1 MTAFEPTPDLE
12 CQALHEVAR
21 QACARIAPTWP
32 LDRMIAVSPLWERRD
47 QAWQTV
53 AAQLWQRAGSR
64 LTLSAADYR
73 QAWQDGRIAERHLQ
87 QALAEQGES
96 CKPARLLEA
105 LDASAETCPGLPLLE
120 DLAEP
125 GNSLPGWP
133 TLITQQIGQ
142 SCAAWFDHEQADW
155 RPANSTGLYQTWR
168 ASLLADRGLTV
179 LSACRDLHQRIAELP
194 AEPQAALE
202 AAVQRLGLAAED
214 WAPWFDCLLLRSL
227 GWASWCAY
235 RRWQARLEGGDDQT
249 LLDLLAI
256 RAAWECLVDDRR
268 RDADSR
274 WQIWRSAWQARLQ
287 QSPSANW
294 QALQLWQRADELAWQ
309 EQLQQALCQS
319 APAALPQAPLAKLF
333 FCIDVRSEP
342 LRRAL
347 EQACPEL
354 ETGGFA
360 GFFGLPIAYTPL
372 GTSATRPQLPGLL
385 APQLQVSESSGDAV
399 QDRQLAAVRQD
410 RLARQGGW
418 RLFERLPASTFTLVE
433 SIGLGYAGALLGR
446 TYGLSEG
453 VPQPERIAWRR
464 GEWQRL
470 HPQLPAM
477 AMQQQVDLAAR
488 ILKGMGLSGPMP
500 ALLVLLGHGSQSANN
515 PQAAGLD
522 CGACCGQSGEVN
534 ARLLA
539 RLLNDSEVRAGLRA
553 RGLDLPPHCQ
563 VLAGLHNT
571 TTDEVQVFAHEEL
584 PAALQPGWQRLRA
597 ALDVAS
603 REVRRQRAAA
613 LGLAPLREQPDK
625 LLGRLRRRARDWA
638 QTRPEWGLAGNA
650 AFIAAPRARTRG
662 VDLQGRA
669 FLHDYDW
676 RQDGDGRVLELI
688 MTAPMVVAHWINLQY
703 FTSTTDNLRFGS
715 GNKLLHNVV
724 GGHIGVFEGN
734 GGDLR
739 IGLARQS
746 LHDGQQWVHR
756 PLRLHVVI
764 EAPRAMID
772 QVIAAHAVVR
782 DLVRNGWLY
791 LLRLD
796 GAPACLEQRTAGGW
810 QPLPEAGVG
819 GQRAH

>member
-1 MTAFEPTPDLE
+1 MTAHEHFPGLDRD
-12 CQALHEVAR
+12 ALHGAAR
-21 QACARIAPTWP
+21 QACERIAPTWP

-47 QAWQTV
+47 QPWQTV

-64 LTLSAADYR
+64 LSLAAADYR
-73 QAWQDGRIAERHLQ
+73 QAWQAGRIGARHLQ
-87 QALAEQGES
+87 LAMAEQDQAWTVEQ
-96 CKPARLLEA
+96 LLTA
-105 LDASAETCPGLPLLE
+105 LDAEPEHGSGLPLLE
-120 DLAEP
+120 DLADP
-125 GNSLPGWP
+125 GIALPGWP

-142 SCAAWFDHEQADW
+142 CCAAWFDHEQADW
-155 RPANSTGLYQTWR
+155 RPDAGVGLYQAWR
-168 ASLLADRGLTV
+168 SSMLADRGLSV
-179 LSACRDLHQRIAELP
+179 LSACADLHGRIMELP
-194 AEPQAALE
+194 LQPQAALE
-202 AAVQRLGLAAED
+202 AAVQRLGLARDD
-214 WAPWFDCLLLRSL
+214 WEPWFDCLLLRSL

-235 RRWQARLEGGDDQT
+235 RRWQARLQGGDDQT
-249 LLDLLAI
+249 LVELLAI
-256 RAAWECLVDDRR
+256 RAAWEWLVDDRQR
-268 RDADSR
+268 GAQSR
-274 WQIWRSAWQARLQ
+274 WQRWRTAWQAGLQ
-287 QSPSANW
+287 QSPSAAW

-309 EQLQQALCQS
+309 EQLQRRLGQAS
-319 APAALPQAPLAKLF
+319 AATPVQVPLAKLF

-347 EQACPEL
+347 EQVCPDL

-372 GTSATRPQLPGLL
+372 GTTANRPQLPGLL
-385 APQLQVSESSGDAV
+385 APQLQVSDSSGDVA
-399 QDRQLAAVRQD
+399 QDRKLAQ
-410 RLARQGGW
+410 ARQQRLTRQGRW
-418 RLFERLPASTFTLVE
+418 RLFERLPASTFSLVE
-433 SIGLGYAGALLGR
+433 SIGLGYAGTLFGRTSGLLG
-446 TYGLSEG
+446 GM
-453 VPQPERIAWRR
+453 PEAHRSAWRD
-464 GEWQRL
+464 GEWERL
-470 HPQLPAM
+470 SPQLPAM
-477 AMQQQVDLAAR
+477 SLAQKTELAAR
-488 ILKGMGLSGPMP
+488 ILQAMGLNGPVP
-500 ALLVLLGHGSQSANN
+500 ELLVLLGHGSQSANN

-539 RLLNDSEVRAGLRA
+539 DLLNDTEVRAELRTL
-553 RGLDLPPHCQ
+553 GHELPAHCR

-571 TTDEVQVFAHEEL
+571 STDEVRIFGQQNL
-584 PAALQPGWQRLRA
+584 PAALQPSWQRLRQ
-597 ALDVAS
+597 ALDQATAK
-603 REVRRQRAAA
+603 VRQERADA
-613 LGLAPLREQPDK
+613 LGLAALREQPGK
-625 LLGRLRRRARDWA
+625 LLHLLRRRARDWA

-650 AFIAAPRARTRG
+650 AFIAAPRARTRD

-676 RQDGDGRVLELI
+676 RQDSEGSVLELI

-764 EAPRAMID
+764 EAPQAMID
-772 QVIAAHAVVR
+772 RVIEAHAVVR
-782 DLVRNGWLY
+782 DLVQHGWLH

-796 GAPACLEQRTAGGW
+796 GQPARLERRTASGW
-810 QPLPEAGVG
+810 QALPEA
-819 GQRAH
+819 

>member
-1 MTAFEPTPDLE
+1 MTALEPLASLNRE
-12 CQALHEVAR
+12 ALHMAAHE
-21 QACARIAPTWP
+21 ACARIAPTWP

-47 QAWQTV
+47 QSWQVV
-53 AAQLWQRAGSR
+53 AEQLWQRAGSR

-73 QAWQDGRIAERHLQ
+73 RVWQDGTLTERHLH
-87 QALAEQGES
+87 QALTECGMAATTVQ
-96 CKPARLLEA
+96 LLEA
-105 LDASAETCPGLPLLE
+105 LDAPEESGHGLPLLE

-125 GNSLPGWP
+125 GIALPGWP
-133 TLITQQIGQ
+133 VLITQQIGQ
-142 SCAAWFDHEQADW
+142 CCAAWFDREQADW
-155 RPANSTGLYQTWR
+155 HANTSTGLYQAWR
-168 ASLLADRGLTV
+168 SSMLADKGLSV
-179 LSACRDLHQRIAELP
+179 LSACRDLHQRIVELP
-194 AEPQAALE
+194 EQPEAALE
-202 AAVQRLGLAAED
+202 AAVQRLGLTAAD

-235 RRWQARLEGGDDQT
+235 QRWQARLQSSDDHSM
-249 LLDLLAI
+249 LELLAI
-256 RAAWECLVDDRR
+256 RAAWEWLVDDRR
-268 RDADSR
+268 RDIDSR
-274 WQIWRSAWQARLQ
+274 WQSWRSAWQARLQ
-287 QSPSANW
+287 QPPSATW
-294 QALQLWQRADELAWQ
+294 RALQVWQRADELAWQ
-309 EQLQQALCQS
+309 EQLQRALCRTPPAS
-319 APAALPQAPLAKLF
+319 LPTAPVAKLF

-347 EQACPEL
+347 EQTCAEV

-372 GTSATRPQLPGLL
+372 GTGATRPQLPGLL
-385 APQLQVSESSGDAV
+385 APQLHVSDGTGDAT
-399 QDRQLAAVRQD
+399 QDREMAQARES
-410 RLARQGGW
+410 RLARLGSW

-446 TYGLSEG
+446 TYGFNNG
-453 VPQPERIAWRR
+453 APQPDRSAWRSA
-464 GEWQRL
+464 EWKRL
-470 HPQLPAM
+470 KPQLPTLAL
-477 AMQQQVDLAAR
+477 AQKVDLAER
-488 ILKGMGLSGPMP
+488 ILRAMGLSGSVPR
-500 ALLVLLGHGSQSANN
+500 LLVLLGHGSQSANN

-539 RLLNDSEVRAGLRA
+539 SLLNEHDVRTGLRA
-553 RGLDLPPHCQ
+553 RGLDLPPNCQ

-571 TTDEVQVFAHEEL
+571 TTDEVQIFDH
-584 PAALQPGWQRLRA
+584 AALPPQLQPVWQRLRA
-597 ALDVAS
+597 VLDRAAA
-603 REVRRQRAAA
+603 EARRQRALK
-613 LGLAPLREQPDK
+613 LGLAPLREKPDR
-625 LLGRLRRRARDWA
+625 LLASLRRRARDWA

-650 AFIAAPRARTRG
+650 AFIVAPRTRTRG

-676 RQDGDGRVLELI
+676 RQDRDGSVLELI

-739 IGLARQS
+739 IGLAQQS
-746 LHDGQQWVHR
+746 LHDGQQWMHR

-764 EAPRAMID
+764 EAPQTMID
-772 QVIAAHAVVR
+772 QVIEKHAVVR
-782 DLVRNGWLY
+782 DLVQHGWLH

-796 GAPACLEQRTAGGW
+796 GQPACLERRTATAW
-810 QPLPEAGVG
+810 EALPDA
-819 GQRAH
+819 

>member
-1 MTAFEPTPDLE
+1 MTAYAPIPDLA
-12 CQALHEVAR
+12 QASLHEAAR

-32 LDRMIAVSPLWERRD
+32 LDRMIAVNPLWERRE
-47 QAWQTV
+47 QPWRTV

-64 LTLSAADYR
+64 LTLGVADYR
-73 QAWQDGRIAERHLQ
+73 QAWQDGAIAERHLQ
-87 QALAEQGES
+87 QALAEQGGAWT
-96 CKPARLLEA
+96 PAQLLHA
-105 LDASAETCPGLPLLE
+105 LSVPEDANQGLPLLE

-125 GNSLPGWP
+125 GIPLPGWP
-133 TLITQQIGQ
+133 ALITHQIGQ
-142 SCAAWFDHEQADW
+142 SCAAWFDREQADW
-155 RPANSTGLYQTWR
+155 RPADGAGLYQAWR
-168 ASLLADRGLTV
+168 DSLLADKGLSV

-194 AEPQAALE
+194 AQPLAALE
-202 AAVQRLGLAAED
+202 AAVQHLELSADEWGA
-214 WAPWFDCLLLRSL
+214 WFDCLLLRNL

-235 RRWQARLEGGDDQT
+235 RRWQARLQGEDDQT
-249 LLDLLAI
+249 MLELLAI
-256 RAAWECLVDDRR
+256 RAAWEWLVDDRR
-268 RDADSR
+268 RDTDSR
-274 WQIWRSAWQARLQ
+274 WHLWRSAWRARLQ
-287 QSPSANW
+287 QAPSATW

-319 APAALPQAPLAKLF
+319 VPAALPKAPLAKLF

-385 APQLQVSESSGDAV
+385 APQLQVSEGSGDATG
-399 QDRQLAAVRQD
+399 DRQLAAVRQE
-410 RLARQGGW
+410 RLARQGRW

-446 TYGLSEG
+446 TYGLTG
-453 VPQPERIAWRR
+453 GAVQPDQSAWRR
-464 GEWQRL
+464 SEWQRL
-470 HPQLPAM
+470 QPQLPAM
-477 AMQQQVDLAAR
+477 ALAQKVDLAER
-488 ILKGMGLSGPMP
+488 ILTAMGLSGPVP

-522 CGACCGQSGEVN
+522 CGACCGQSGEIN

-539 RLLNDSEVRAGLRA
+539 GLLNDSAVRAGLGE
-553 RGLDLPPHCQ
+553 RGLELPPHCQ

-571 TTDEVQVFAHEEL
+571 TTDEVQVFGYEAL
-584 PAALQPGWQRLRA
+584 PEALQPHWQRLRT
-597 ALDVAS
+597 ALDKATA
-603 REVRRQRAAA
+603 EVRRQRALQ
-613 LGLAPLREQPDK
+613 LGLAALREQPDK
-625 LLGRLRRRARDWA
+625 LLGRLRQRARDWA

-676 RQDGDGRVLELI
+676 RQDEAGKVLEAI

-724 GGHIGVFEGN
+724 GGNIGVFEGN

-746 LHDGQQWVHR
+746 LHDGKQWMHR

-764 EAPRAMID
+764 EAPRALID

-782 DLVRNGWLY
+782 DLVQHGWLH

-796 GAPACLEQRTAGGW
+796 GQPACLELRTASGW
-810 QPLPEAGVG
+810 QTLPGA
-819 GQRAH
+819 

>member
-1 MTAFEPTPDLE
+1 MTALE
-12 CQALHEVAR
+12 HFPGLDRDALHGAAR
-21 QACARIAPTWP
+21 QACERIAPTWP

-47 QAWQTV
+47 QPWQTV

-64 LTLSAADYR
+64 LSLAAEDYR
-73 QAWQDGRIAERHLQ
+73 QAWQAGRIGARHLQ
-87 QALAEQGES
+87 RAVSEQDQAWTVEQ
-96 CKPARLLEA
+96 LLSA
-105 LDASAETCPGLPLLE
+105 LDAAPEHTSGLPLLE

-125 GNSLPGWP
+125 GIALPGWP

-142 SCAAWFDHEQADW
+142 CCAAWFDHEQADW
-155 RPANSTGLYQTWR
+155 RPDAGVGLYQAWR
-168 ASLLADRGLTV
+168 TSMLADRGLSV
-179 LSACRDLHQRIAELP
+179 LSPRRDLRARIAELP
-194 AEPQAALE
+194 EQPEAALE
-202 AAVQRLGLAAED
+202 AAVRDLGLTSKD
-214 WAPWFDCLLLRSL
+214 WEPWFDCLLLRSL

-235 RRWQARLEGGDDQT
+235 RRWQARLQGSEDHT
-249 LLDLLAI
+249 LLELLSI
-256 RAAWECLVDDRR
+256 RAAWEWLVDDRQ
-268 RDADSR
+268 RDAQGR
-274 WQIWRSAWQARLQ
+274 WQRWRKAWQAGLQ
-287 QSPSANW
+287 QSPSAAW

-309 EQLQQALCQS
+309 EQLQRRLGQ
-319 APAALPQAPLAKLF
+319 APAATPAQVPLAKLF

-347 EQACPEL
+347 EQVCPEL

-372 GTSATRPQLPGLL
+372 GTTATRPQLPGLL
-385 APQLQVSESSGDAV
+385 APQLQVSDSSGDAA
-399 QDRQLAAVRQD
+399 QDRRLAQVRQQ
-410 RLARQGGW
+410 RLTRQGRW
-418 RLFERLPASTFTLVE
+418 RLFERLPASTFSLVE
-433 SIGLGYAGALLGR
+433 SIGLGYAGSLLGR
-446 TYGLSEG
+446 TSGLLG
-453 VPQPERIAWRR
+453 GTPEAHRSAWRD

-470 HPQLPAM
+470 SPQLPAM
-477 AMQQQVDLAAR
+477 SLAQKTELAAR
-488 ILKGMGLSGPMP
+488 ILQAMGLNGPVP
-500 ALLVLLGHGSQSANN
+500 ELLVLLGHGSQSANN

-539 RLLNDSEVRAGLRA
+539 SLLNDTEVRAELRS
-553 RGLDLPPHCQ
+553 RGHELPAHCQ

-571 TTDEVQVFAHEEL
+571 STDEVRIFGQQHL
-584 PAALQPGWQRLRA
+584 PAALQPAWQRLRQ
-597 ALDVAS
+597 ALDQAA
-603 REVRRQRAAA
+603 VRVRQERADA
-613 LGLAPLREQPDK
+613 LGLAAAREQPGK
-625 LLGRLRRRARDWA
+625 LLDLLRRRARDWA

-650 AFIAAPRARTRG
+650 AFIAAPRARTRD

-676 RQDGDGRVLELI
+676 RQDSEGSVLELI

-746 LHDGQQWVHR
+746 LHDGQQWMHR

-764 EAPRAMID
+764 EAPQAMID
-772 QVIAAHAVVR
+772 RVIEAHAVVR
-782 DLVRNGWLY
+782 DLVQHGWLH

-796 GAPACLEQRTAGGW
+796 GQPARLERRTASGW
-810 QPLPEAGVG
+810 QALPEA
-819 GQRAH
+819 